1 MDAIVG
7 ATSLAAESM
16 KLASQIGSIDAGYEA
31 DVIAVRGDPIEDIT
45 RLRDVVFVMRAGNVV
60 RR

>member
-16 KLASQIGSIDAGYEA
+16 KLGSQIGSIHAGYEA

-45 RLRDVVFVMRAGNVV
+45 RLRDVVFVMRAGKVV